1 MGSDV
6 RLFLWNKHAGD
17 PSGPAG
23 VLVPQEQTDIAALLG
38 PVLLA
43 AHDGGGRNGLVHCG
57 TPRSRRVTL
66 VYSITSS
73 ASESE
78 QPIRHLEPERLRG
91 LEIDH
96 QLEFG
101 RL

>member
-66 VYSITSS
+66 VYWITSS
-73 ASESE
+73 ARASSRSGTSS
-78 QPIRHLEPERLRG
+78 PSAFAVLRL
-91 LEIDH
+91 ITNSS
-96 QLEFG
+96 G